1 MRKAR
6 QPELASDPDQSD
18 SQSLNDFILLICQ
31 DKSFLKDYFL
41 KKFLVNN
48 EEG

>member
-1 MRKAR
+1 MRK
-6 QPELASDPDQSD
+6 ASDPDQSD
-18 SQSLNDFILLICQ
+18 SQSLNDFILLIRQ